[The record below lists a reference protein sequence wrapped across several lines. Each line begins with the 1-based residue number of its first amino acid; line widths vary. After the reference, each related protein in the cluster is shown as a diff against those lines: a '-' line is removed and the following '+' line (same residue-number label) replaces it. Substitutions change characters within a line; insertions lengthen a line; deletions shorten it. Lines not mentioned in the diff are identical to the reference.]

1 MEAADIT
8 TLIERCIEP
17 ALTRP
22 VAAIMRQA
30 SVVEPLLVTITGKRP
45 IRVLADSKPEAI
57 ALASEAAVA
66 GNSVRIGIAQL
77 DVADLKTAGLTVTAA
92 FDPCTHI
99 AGVGRLFLERRAQ
112 LLARGIPDTIAGD
125 KAVASFKSAR
135 MDQTPPAE
143 VKPGV
148 SDEPAKEPASP
159 QEEIA
164 SAKDPPSWSV
174 YGARRGSSLLIYS
187 R

>member
-8 TLIERCIEP
+8 TLIERCTSS
-17 ALTRP
+17 ALAKP

-30 SVVEPLLVTITGKRP
+30 SEFEPLLVTIAGKRP

-57 ALASEAAVA
+57 ALTSEAAAA
-66 GNSVRIGIAQL
+66 GQAARIGLAQL
-77 DVADLKTAGLTVTAA
+77 DTAGLKAAGLTIAAA

-99 AGVGRLFLERRAQ
+99 AGVGRVFHERKARLVAGGLDGAAADERARSSFTF
-112 LLARGIPDTIAGD
+112 ARIA
-125 KAVASFKSAR
+125 AA
-135 MDQTPPAE
+135 TPPPAT
-143 VKPGV
+143 PRT
-148 SDEPAKEPASP
+148 SDPEPEPNVA
-159 QEEIA
+159 QKEIA